1 MQTVLESL
9 EQAYLNTLNIENE
22 ANREDSNS
30 DTYIREEIY
39 CAKSELIKAIV
50 LIVNRGEAIPMDKR
64 VYLDLINTK
73 TFRESDAESY
83 KNEFLAKLYSA
94 NILTKELTVGELI
107 ENLKRFAP
115 SLKVKICG
123 TPNNKFEKFVID
135 DTYLNEVILVPVKQ

>member
-9 EQAYLNTLNIENE
+9 EEAYLNILNIQDEGNKDD
-22 ANREDSNS
+22 NIGNF
-30 DTYIREEIY
+30 ILEETY
-39 CAKSELIKAIV
+39 CAKKELIKAIV
-50 LIVNRGEAIPMDKR
+50 LIVNRGEAIPIDKR

-83 KNEFLAKLYSA
+83 KNEFLQKLYVN

-123 TPNNKFEKFVID
+123 TPTNKFEKFIID
-135 DTYLNEVILVPVKQ
+135 DTYLNEVIIVPVE